1 MLTWSVIFFI
11 SAAIAGFYIYG
22 SSESFISKA
31 CKTFFFIF
39 ITLSALAVIYSF
51 LPDQDEVLHRREF
64 FKISK
69 G

>member
-11 SAAIAGFYIYG
+11 AAAIAGFYVYG
-22 SSESFISKA
+22 SSESLISKA

-51 LPDQDEVLHRREF
+51 LPDQESVINNREN
-64 FKISK
+64 FKIK
-69 G
+69 